1 MPSKLL
7 EISNDVR
14 PNLLEKNIYKI
25 ESPYDLT
32 DDVVTK
38 SLNLLQSITGYD
50 YRDNGVVNIV
60 ERLIDAEN
68 SQLVIIG
75 GERLLVEFGRRAA
88 NNVLGKFI
96 PSPTNFVSDLRNIFK
111 KKSNASITDI
121 TKDPGRSI
129 FDRVLQTGIGY
140 RSNENFLDSQYG
152 KYKNIEFSDVNYK
165 YSGDMIKEKIQD
177 LNKLSVFSN
186 YNLGE
191 SSKIEFDSQ
200 SLIFKNSYSEDFVNQ
215 SPDNGEG
222 LYNDINTITDTY
234 TKSYFKQYPIGEDR
248 LTKDYYLETNN
259 IQQEQGFGFLNN
271 ARVYAREA
279 NNDPIR
285 LQKVKLNVTENENNN
300 KNDTLTSPDNYI
312 YDSNIIRQES
322 LNNKFSQKRGLIY
335 FTSKLAQDE
344 NSTIPQ
350 NVKQLYNYSEG
361 DNESILWKGNGA
373 CRTFTIYDQYDNY
386 NRVIKFNGNNE
397 NNSVLRDRVLPR
409 IAPTVDD
416 VETDKYNYFFTM
428 ENLALKDDVLDC
440 EKGPNGGRWMWFPPY
455 DVKLSDNNSVNW
467 SDMNFLGRPEPIF
480 SYQNTIRTLSL
491 SFRLLIDTVKNIQ
504 DVKPAIDNYYK
515 YLYAC
520 NADNSIYKTKT
531 IKKEI
536 EKKIPVTITS
546 STIDKKPSISNKSK
560 YYFKN
565 DGYVL
570 NITTPVYSTGGELA
584 SASTKNNNFLG
595 EFNLSVNSL
604 KELMLNKNVI
614 EINLQ
619 FKGVATSLITQ
630 ELSTQ
635 KAKDY
640 NRALGMKRADN
651 LMRNI
656 IAKYDTIRGDAP
668 KIEITNFK
676 DNNKKLAASSEV
688 GGQVIGVDIPLGSV
702 GPNEVRSYSQIING
716 KKINLFLITT
726 GADNSKPNP
735 DNDPLAKKVNDKD
748 RIAQRYAIIESIDY
762 KIQTVLIDTKIETK
776 KETLEEKVPI
786 NQGTETPEPCD
797 SNLSLE
803 FQSLE
808 ENNKFPTGFEKL
820 NVFSPVFNS
829 QTPFDFT
836 KRYIFLHQLTRPS
849 KLNNLTTIDNTV
861 FGRMPVFV
869 IRYGDFIYSKA
880 IARSINFDITDS
892 TWDLNPEGMGAIPL
906 YCNVTMDLTL
916 LGGQSLAGPI
926 DRIQTA
932 NDSNFIAN
940 STFNSGY
947 YTNNNTF
954 KKARDQEEI
963 QHKKRASGPKKPI
976 PGSTPPSEGNKVQDT
991 STFNLIKAENRGTAE
1006 PYKLQ
1011 NFVTRSQII
1020 EEETVG
1026 PTRAILQRYIDK
1038 DEAIKK
1044 ERELKENLKIE
1055 NSKGRFYEQMGE

>member
-7 EISNDVR
+7 EIGNDVR
-14 PNLLEKNIYKI
+14 PNILEKNIYKI

-38 SLNLLQSITGYD
+38 SLNLLQNITGYD
-50 YRDNGVVNIV
+50 YRNNGVVDIV

-68 SQLVIIG
+68 SKLVIIG

-96 PSPTNFVSDLRNIFK
+96 PSPTNLVNDLRNIFK
-111 KKSNASITDI
+111 KKSDASITDI
-121 TKDPGRSI
+121 TKDPSRSI

-140 RSNENFLDSQYG
+140 RSNENFLDKEYG
-152 KYKNIEFSDVNYK
+152 KYDNTRKSDINFN
-165 YSGDMIKEKIQD
+165 YSGDMIKEKIQQ

-186 YNLGE
+186 NNTSP
-191 SSKIEFDSQ
+191 SSISFKNQ
-200 SLIFKNSYSEDFVNQ
+200 SLVFQNTYESEGYFDVLTQ
-215 SPDNGEG
+215 STNLPFGNFDE
-222 LYNDINTITDTY
+222 TY
-234 TKSYFKQYPIGEDR
+234 IKTYFTPYDEREEDK
-248 LTKDYYLETNN
+248 LIKDYQLEKKN
-259 IQQEQGFGFLNN
+259 IEDTFGFLSKMDGFRTDNTELKRN
-271 ARVYAREA
+271 LELNIKDYPEREIAYDNLKGNPYVY
-279 NNDPIR
+279 DSFID
-285 LQKVKLNVTENENNN
+285 LQKTIN
-300 KNDTLTSPDNYI
+300 KDHSV
-312 YDSNIIRQES
+312 
-322 LNNKFSQKRGLIY
+322 KRGLIY
-335 FTSKLAQDE
+335 FTSKLAKE
-344 NSTIPQ
+344 NKVIAQ
-350 NVKQLYNYSEG
+350 NEKELYT
-361 DNESILWKGNGA
+361 DNVAKPNVVYYKGNGE

-386 NRVIKFNGNNE
+386 SRVIKFDGNNE
-397 NNSVLRDRVLPR
+397 KNSVLRDRVLPR
-409 IAPTVDD
+409 IAPTTSDLP
-416 VETDKYNYFFTM
+416 EDKYNYFFTM
-428 ENLALKDDVLDC
+428 ENLALKESGLEEC

-455 DVKLSDNNSVNW
+455 DVKLSDNNSVSW

-480 SYQNTIRTLSL
+480 SYQNTMRTLSL

-515 YLYAC
+515 YLYEC
-520 NADNSIYKTKT
+520 NADISIYKTKT
-531 IKKEI
+531 IKKENI
-536 EKKIPVTITS
+536 IPTEIVTTS
-546 STIDKKPSISNKSK
+546 STIDKKPSIINKSK

-565 DGYVL
+565 EGFVL

-584 SASTKNNNFLG
+584 SASKKNNNFLA

-604 KELMLNKNVI
+604 KELMLNKDVI

-619 FKGVATSLITQ
+619 FKGVATALITQ
-630 ELSTQ
+630 ELSTE
-635 KAKDY
+635 KAKEY

-676 DNNKKLAASSEV
+676 DNGKPLAASSEV
-688 GGQVIGVDIPLGSV
+688 GGQVVGVLIKDDSV

-716 KKINLFLITT
+716 KKINLFLTTT
-726 GADNSKPNP
+726 GADNSEPNP
-735 DNDPLAKKVNDKD
+735 DNDPLAKKVNDD
-748 RIAQRYAIIESIDY
+748 NRIKQRYAIIESIDY
-762 KIQTVLIDTKIETK
+762 KIQTIKEDRRIETK
-776 KETLEEKVPI
+776 KETVEEKVPL
-786 NQGTETPEPCD
+786 NRGTETPEPCD
-797 SNLSLE
+797 DNLKLE
-803 FQSLE
+803 FQYLDKK
-808 ENNKFPTGFEKL
+808 NKFPTGFEKL
-820 NVFSPVFNS
+820 NTFSPVFNS

-836 KRYIFLHQLTRPS
+836 KRYTFLHQLTRPS

-947 YTNNNTF
+947 YTGNKTF
-954 KKARDQEEI
+954 EKARKQEET
-963 QHKKRASGPKKPI
+963 QWENRASGPKKPI
-976 PGSTPPSEGNKVQDT
+976 PGSSPDTGNKPQDASTENVTKGEDRPTPTPFVGPSEFGVDLDRFVQR
-991 STFNLIKAENRGTAE
+991 AESS
-1006 PYKLQ
+1006 
-1011 NFVTRSQII
+1011 VII
-1020 EEETVG
+1020 QKKPLVD
-1026 PTRAILQRYIDK
+1026 RYIDK
-1038 DEAIKK
+1038 NKALRDAREAAR
-1044 ERELKENLKIE
+1044 REAEEARRNTSSLTA
-1055 NSKGRFYEQMGE
+1055 

>member
-7 EISNDVR
+7 EFSNDVR

-38 SLNLLQSITGYD
+38 SLNLLQNITGYD
-50 YRDNGVVNIV
+50 YRSNGVVDIV

-68 SQLVIIG
+68 SKLVIIG
-75 GERLLVEFGRRAA
+75 GERLLAEFGRRAA

-96 PSPTNFVSDLRNIFK
+96 PSPTNLVNDLRNIVKGNFN
-111 KKSNASITDI
+111 KSDASITDL
-121 TKDPGRSI
+121 TKDPSRSI

-140 RSNENFLDSQYG
+140 KGDENFLDSQYG
-152 KYKNIEFSDVNYK
+152 KNDVTETSDVNYK
-165 YSGDMIKEKIQD
+165 FSGDMIKEKIGQ
-177 LNKLSVFSN
+177 LNKKSVFSTHN
-186 YNLGE
+186 TNLSPIKFQIQ
-191 SSKIEFDSQ
+191 SSTFR
-200 SLIFKNSYSEDFVNQ
+200 NTYSEDFISNTNN
-215 SPDNGEG
+215 SI
-222 LYNDINTITDTY
+222 YNDGGANRITETFTTTY
-234 TKSYFKQYPIGEDR
+234 FTTPYEKNEDELIKNYR
-248 LTKDYYLETNN
+248 SEKIDIENA
-259 IQQEQGFGFLNN
+259 QGFGSVSPPFITDSRVFNTDEFGLKKVKNDNLNENLLAASEN
-271 ARVYAREA
+271 AETFRYSYSD
-279 NNDPIR
+279 N
-285 LQKVKLNVTENENNN
+285 LQKKINTQYGV
-300 KNDTLTSPDNYI
+300 
-312 YDSNIIRQES
+312 
-322 LNNKFSQKRGLIY
+322 KRGLVY
-335 FTSKLAQDE
+335 FTSKLANENNIIAHDE
-344 NSTIPQ
+344 
-350 NVKQLYNYSEG
+350 KELYKENDSFGSE
-361 DNESILWKGNGA
+361 ILYWKGNGE

-416 VETDKYNYFFTM
+416 VEKDKYNYFFTM

-531 IKKEI
+531 IKKENIIPI
-536 EKKIPVTITS
+536 ETKITS
-546 STIDKKPSISNKSK
+546 STIEKKTSISNKSK

-570 NITTPVYSTGGELA
+570 NITTPVYSTGGEFA
-584 SASTKNNNFLG
+584 SASTRNNTFLG

-604 KELMLNKNVI
+604 KELMVNKNVI
-614 EINLQ
+614 EISMTFL
-619 FKGVATSLITQ
+619 GVATSLITQ
-630 ELSTQ
+630 ELSTEEG
-635 KAKDY
+635 KEY

-656 IAKYDTIRGDAP
+656 IAKYNTIRGDAP
-668 KIEITNFK
+668 IIELPKFNPS
-676 DNNKKLAASSEV
+676 LPASTTP
-688 GGQVIGVDIPLGSV
+688 GGTVIGVTIAEGTV
-702 GPNEVRSYSQIING
+702 GPDESRKFSQVING
-716 KKINLFLITT
+716 KKIKLILATT

-735 DNDPLAKKVNDKD
+735 DNDPLAKKVNDD
-748 RIAQRYAIIESIDY
+748 NRIKQRYAIIESIDF
-762 KIQTVLIDTKIETK
+762 KIQTILTDTKVTTK
-776 KETLEEKVPI
+776 KETVEEQVPL
-786 NQGTETPEPCD
+786 NRGTETPEPCD
-797 SNLSLE
+797 DNLNLE
-803 FQSLE
+803 FQNLD
-808 ENNKFPTGFEKL
+808 ENTKFPTGFEKL

-836 KRYIFLHQLTRPS
+836 KRYTFLHQLTRPS
-849 KLNNLTTIDNTV
+849 KLKNLTTIDNTV

-880 IARSINFDITDS
+880 IAKSINFDITDS

-947 YTNNNTF
+947 YTGNKTF
-954 KKARDQEEI
+954 EKARDQEVI
-963 QHKKRASGPKKPI
+963 QHKDRASGKKPI
-976 PGSTPPSEGNKVQDT
+976 PGSKPDSGNKPQDA
-991 STFNLIKAENRGTAE
+991 STLNVIKANIRPTAE
-1006 PYKLQ
+1006 PYKFPNLAA
-1011 NFVTRSQII
+1011 TRSQII
-1020 EEETVG
+1020 EEDVVG
-1026 PTRAILQRYIDK
+1026 PASPAILQRYIDK
-1038 DEAIKK
+1038 DAAL
-1044 ERELKENLKIE
+1044 RESRQQTEDQSQQEIRNANL
-1055 NSKGRFYEQMGE
+1055 NNQA

>member
-7 EISNDVR
+7 EFSNDVR

-38 SLNLLQSITGYD
+38 SLNLLQNITGYD
-50 YRDNGVVNIV
+50 YRSNGVVDIV

-68 SQLVIIG
+68 SKLVIIG

-96 PSPTNFVSDLRNIFK
+96 PSPTNFVSDLRNIIKGNFNK
-111 KKSNASITDI
+111 GDATITDVNKGS
-121 TKDPGRSI
+121 TFLGRLFQGLETS
-129 FDRVLQTGIGY
+129 IGY
-140 RSNENFLDSQYG
+140 KGDENFLDSQYG
-152 KYKNIEFSDVNYK
+152 KNDVTETSDVNYK
-165 YSGDMIKEKIQD
+165 FSGDMIKEKIGQ
-177 LNKLSVFSN
+177 LNKKSVFSTHN
-186 YNLGE
+186 TNL
-191 SSKIEFDSQ
+191 SSIQFQIQ
-200 SLIFKNSYSEDFVNQ
+200 SSTFRNTYSEDFISNTNN
-215 SPDNGEG
+215 SI
-222 LYNDINTITDTY
+222 YNDGNANRITETFTTTY
-234 TKSYFKQYPIGEDR
+234 FTTPYEKNEDELIKNYR
-248 LTKDYYLETNN
+248 SEKIDIENA
-259 IQQEQGFGFLNN
+259 QGFGSVSPPFITDS
-271 ARVYAREA
+271 RVFNTDEFG
-279 NNDPIR
+279 
-285 LQKVKLNVTENENNN
+285 LKKVK
-300 KNDTLTSPDNYI
+300 NDGGN
-312 YDSNIIRQES
+312 SNILDAGENAETFRYSSSFKLQERI
-322 LNNKFSQKRGLIY
+322 NTQYGVKRGLVY
-335 FTSKLAQDE
+335 FTSKLANENNIIAHDE
-344 NSTIPQ
+344 
-350 NVKQLYNYSEG
+350 KELYKENDSFGSE
-361 DNESILWKGNGA
+361 ILYWKGNGE

-416 VETDKYNYFFTM
+416 VEKDKYNYFFTM

-515 YLYAC
+515 YIYAC

-531 IKKEI
+531 IKKENIIPI
-536 EKKIPVTITS
+536 ETKITS
-546 STIDKKPSISNKSK
+546 STIEKKTSISNKSK

-565 DGYVL
+565 DGFVL
-570 NITTPVYSTGGELA
+570 NITTPVYSTGGEFA
-584 SASTKNNNFLG
+584 SASTKNNTFLG

-604 KELMLNKNVI
+604 KELMVNKNVI

-630 ELSTQ
+630 ELSTED
-635 KAKDY
+635 AKKY

-656 IAKYDTIRGDAP
+656 IAKYNTIRGDAP
-668 KIEITNFK
+668 EIEITNFK

-702 GPNEVRSYSQIING
+702 IPNEVRSYSQVING

-735 DNDPLAKKVNDKD
+735 DNDPLAKKVNDD
-748 RIAQRYAIIESIDY
+748 SRIKQRYAIIESIDF
-762 KIQTVLIDTKIETK
+762 KIQTILTDTKVTTK
-776 KETLEEKVPI
+776 KETVEEQVPL
-786 NQGTETPEPCD
+786 NRGTETPEPCD
-797 SNLSLE
+797 DNLKLE
-803 FQSLE
+803 FQNLDKD
-808 ENNKFPTGFEKL
+808 NKFPTGFEKL

-836 KRYIFLHQLTRPS
+836 KRYTFLHQLTRPS
-849 KLNNLTTIDNTV
+849 KLKNLTTIDNTV

-947 YTNNNTF
+947 YTGNKTF
-954 KKARDQEEI
+954 EKARDQEVI
-963 QHKKRASGPKKPI
+963 QHKDRASGKKPI
-976 PGSTPPSEGNKVQDT
+976 PGSKPDSGNKPQDAP
-991 STFNLIKAENRGTAE
+991 TFNLIKAENRGTPE

-1011 NFVTRSQII
+1011 NLVATRSQII
-1020 EEETVG
+1020 EEDVVG
-1026 PTRAILQRYIDK
+1026 PTGAILQRYIDK
-1038 DEAIKK
+1038 DKAIRD

-1055 NSKGRFYEQMGE
+1055 NSKDRFYEQMGE